1 MWLGIPIED
10 LGGKELLAHV
20 GRWLFAVEYL
30 NLWHIVQ
37 VSLNCPLLH
46 LLILL
51 LDSFLC
57 LGVERALRLQDLDFN
72 LLRDASEVLVA
83 TTNFTFADASPTFE
97 EAGIAWSLK
106 DRCSN
111 DHMLGLMLFLDG
123 FECSST

>member
-1 MWLGIPIED
+1 MWLGIAIED
-10 LGGKELLAHV
+10 LGGKKLLAHV
-20 GRWLFAVEYL
+20 GRWLFTVEYL
-30 NLWHIVQ
+30 NLWHVVQ
-37 VSLNCPLLH
+37 VSLNCFLLH

-57 LGVERALRLQDLDFN
+57 LGVEGALRLQNLDFD

-83 TTNFTFADASPTFE
+83 TTNFTFADASSTLE
-97 EAGIAWSLK
+97 EAGIARSLK

-123 FECSST
+123 FECSSA